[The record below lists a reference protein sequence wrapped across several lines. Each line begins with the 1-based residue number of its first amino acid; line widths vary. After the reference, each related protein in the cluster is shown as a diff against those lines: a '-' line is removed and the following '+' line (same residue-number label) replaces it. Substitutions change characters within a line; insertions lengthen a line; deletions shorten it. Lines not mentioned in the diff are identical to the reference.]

1 MLTIH
6 RAERADTLIGPLAAL
21 LSSAPADAFTPDVV
35 AVPSRGVER
44 WLAQQLSLVLGASPD
59 DNDGI
64 SANILFPSPGRVVND
79 VLATVSGIDPDD
91 DPWVGNRFRW
101 AVLQAIDG
109 ATAEGWGGPL
119 AHHLGIG
126 AENAGHRLSRRYA
139 TAANLANL
147 FSSYSDNRP
156 DMINAWLAG
165 SDTDGIDAELD
176 DDMRWQPELWRHI
189 RSRLDVAS
197 PAERLRKVLLALQE
211 SQAAVR
217 LPERLSLF
225 GPTRLSRTH
234 LDVIGSLSIHRDVHL
249 WLTHPSP
256 HMWELL
262 ANTPVAVRRN
272 DDETVLQLSN
282 PLLASLA
289 RDTRELQQRLPSDVD
304 DIYHKHQ
311 IQIKTTIL
319 GRIQN
324 DVRHGRVPLADS
336 ALRADSSIT
345 IHACHGHV
353 RQVEVLRDTLLHL
366 LNDDPTLQPRDII
379 VLCPDIETFAP
390 LVKAAFG
397 QEGHPHPGQQLRV
410 RIADRGAANVNPLL
424 HILQTLMKLANGRV
438 TATEVLDLA
447 AETAVSRLFGFTAD
461 DLETLRQWCDDAG
474 ARWGIGRFDREAFGM
489 GDFQQNTL
497 SLATSRILLGVT
509 SDETN
514 LEWLGSTLPLDDVDS
529 SDVDLAGRFAEFID
543 RLHVVL
549 VSLRVSHPVNEWSA
563 TFEEALDWLTDVAEI
578 DRWQRIQAGRALS
591 EAIKGAGATTV
602 SPADIRAML
611 SDLLRPQA
619 TRSNFRTGEITV
631 ATLIPMRFVPHKV
644 VAILGLDDEAFPRVG
659 SIHGDDILAIDPC
672 IGERDARSED
682 RQLLLDAI
690 MSATDHL
697 VVCYTGADPATGER
711 RPPSPPL
718 ADLIDTI
725 RLTAAEGY
733 GVVTHQPLQPFD
745 PTNFVAAKPFSFDP
759 TARAGALALRERPV
773 ARPPFLPGRLAEE
786 PTEQVELDDLVNFFI
801 NPTGAFLRQRLGI
814 VIPRTEE
821 DPGDALPLTLDG
833 LQKWEI
839 GDRML
844 SAVLAGKDPQQIMRA
859 EIRRGTLPPG
869 ELGRQIMSDV
879 AAGVRVIATTAA
891 EYVEGQVSDS
901 VDVSLQLDDVRLR
914 GTVND
919 LYGHVL
925 LSASYSRLSPKHRI
939 SAWVRLLAIAAA
951 TGESNWQAVTLGRA
965 TDEDQAAR
973 RAVLDTPDDAAAIL
987 RALIDV
993 RAAGL
998 REALP
1003 LGVRTSA
1010 AYAEHSNWNLD
1021 EAYQKARQ
1029 EWTSEGQGSYR
1040 KNQENSDHAICTVYG
1055 SDAPFTNWWDMP
1067 APPDQQWVTD
1077 EQSHF
1082 VQLALRVWRP
1092 LLDCETMRNVR

>member
-6 RAERADTLIGPLAAL
+6 RAERADTLIGPLTAL
-21 LSSAPADAFTPDVV
+21 LSEAPAYAFAPDVI

-44 WLAQQLSLVLGASPD
+44 WLAQQLSLVLGASAD
-59 DNDGI
+59 DNDGVA
-64 SANILFPSPGRVVND
+64 ANILFPSPGHVVND
-79 VLATVSGIDPDD
+79 VLATVTGIDPED
-91 DPWVGNRFRW
+91 DPWVGSRFVW
-101 AVLQAIDG
+101 TVLQAIDEV
-109 ATAEGWGGPL
+109 TAAGGGGPL
-119 AHHLGIG
+119 AHHLGLG
-126 AENAGHRLSRRYA
+126 AENAGHRQSRRYA
-139 TAANLANL
+139 TAANLASL

-165 SDTDGIDAELD
+165 NDTDGIDAELD
-176 DDMRWQPELWRHI
+176 DDMRWQPELWRYI
-189 RSRLDVAS
+189 RSQLDVPS
-197 PAERLRKVLLALQE
+197 PAERLRNVCLALQ
-211 SQAAVR
+211 QDNAAVR
-217 LPERLSLF
+217 LPQRLSFF

-234 LDVIGSLSIHRDVHL
+234 LDIIGSLSIHRDVHL

-256 HMWELL
+256 QMWELL
-262 ANTPVAVRRN
+262 QSAPVAIRRG

-282 PLLASLA
+282 PLLAGLA
-289 RDTRELQQRLPSDVD
+289 RDTRELQQRLPSDAGNT
-304 DIYHKHQ
+304 YHAHQ
-311 IQIKTTIL
+311 SQIKTTVL
-319 GRIQN
+319 AQVQD
-324 DVRHGRVPLADS
+324 DVRHGRVSVTNSGLP
-336 ALRADSSIT
+336 ADSSIA

-353 RQVEVLRDTLLHL
+353 RQVEVLRESLLHL
-366 LNDDPTLQPRDII
+366 LNEDPTLQPRDII

-397 QEGHPHPGQQLRV
+397 REGHPHPGQQLRV

-424 HILQTLMKLANGRV
+424 NILQTLMRLANGRV

-447 AETAVSRLFGFTAD
+447 AEPAVSQLFGFTTD
-461 DLETLRQWCDDAG
+461 DHETLRQWCDDAG
-474 ARWGIGRFDREAFGM
+474 ARWGIGRSDREAFGM
-489 GDFQQNTL
+489 ADFHQNTL
-497 SLATSRILLGVT
+497 SAATSRILLGVT

-514 LEWLGSTLPLDDVDS
+514 LEWLGSTLPLDDVES

-543 RLHVVL
+543 RLHAVL
-549 VSLRVSHPVNEWSA
+549 ASLRVSHPVSEWST
-563 TFEEALDWLTDVAEI
+563 TFEEALDWLTEVAES

-591 EAIKGAGATTV
+591 DVAKGADSITA
-602 SPADIRAML
+602 SPADIRALL

-659 SIHGDDILAIDPC
+659 SIHGDDILAINPC
-672 IGERDARSED
+672 IGERDPRSED

-690 MSATDHL
+690 MSATSHL

-725 RLTAAEGY
+725 RQTVAEGSK
-733 GVVTHQPLQPFD
+733 VVTYQPLQPFD
-745 PTNFVAAKPFSFDP
+745 PVNFAAAQPFSFDP
-759 TARAGALALRERPV
+759 TARAGALALRERPI
-773 ARPPFLPGRLAEE
+773 ARQPFLPGRLAEE
-786 PTEQVELDDLVNFFI
+786 PAEQVELDELVNFFV

-814 VIPRTEE
+814 VIPRMEE
-821 DPGDALPLTLDG
+821 DPGDALPLTMDG

-844 SAVLAGKDPQQIMRA
+844 SAVLAGKDLRQVMHA
-859 EIRRGTLPPG
+859 EIRRGTVPPG
-869 ELGRQIMSDV
+869 ELGRQIVSDI

-891 EYVEGQVSDS
+891 EYIEGQSS
-901 VDVSLQLDDVRLR
+901 ESIDVSMQFDGIQLR

-919 LYGHVL
+919 LYGNAL
-925 LSASYSRLSPKHRI
+925 LSASYSRLSSKHRI

-951 TGESNWQAVTLGRA
+951 TGESNWQAITLGRA
-965 TDEDQAAR
+965 ADDNQGAR
-973 RAVLDTPDDAAAIL
+973 RAVLDTPDDAAAVL
-987 RALIDV
+987 RALIDI

-998 REALP
+998 REPLP

-1010 AYAEHSNWNLD
+1010 AYAELSSWNLD
-1021 EAYQKARQ
+1021 EAYQKAKD
-1029 EWTSEGQGSYR
+1029 EWTSDGLGTYR
-1040 KNQENSDHAICTVYG
+1040 KNQENSEPAICTVYG
-1055 SDAPFTNWWDMP
+1055 NDAPFTILWDMP
-1067 APPDQQWVTD
+1067 APPDHQWIDD

-1082 VQLALRVWRP
+1082 VQLAMRVWRP
-1092 LLDCETMRNVR
+1092 LLDCETVRSVR

>member
-21 LSSAPADAFTPDVV
+21 LSSAPADAFVPDVIS
-35 AVPSRGVER
+35 VPSRGVER
-44 WLAQQLSLVLGASPD
+44 WLAQQLSLVLGAST
-59 DNDGI
+59 NDTDGVA
-64 SANILFPSPGRVVND
+64 ANILFPSPGRVVND
-79 VLATVSGIDPDD
+79 VLATVSGIEPED
-91 DPWVGNRFRW
+91 DPWVGSRFVW
-101 AVLQAIDG
+101 AVLHAIDE
-109 ATAEGWGGPL
+109 ATAEGGGGPL

-126 AENAGHRLSRRYA
+126 AENADHRLSRRYA

-147 FSSYSDNRP
+147 FSSYADNRP
-156 DMINAWLAG
+156 DMIIAWLNKC
-165 SDTDGIDAELD
+165 DTDGVDVELD

-189 RSRLDVAS
+189 RSQLDVPS
-197 PAERLRKVLLALQE
+197 PAERLRDVCSRLEAGPDALQ
-211 SQAAVR
+211 
-217 LPERLSLF
+217 LPERLSFF

-234 LDVIGSLSIHRDVHL
+234 LDIINSLSVHRDVHL

-256 HMWELL
+256 QMWQLL
-262 ANTPVAVRRN
+262 DSGPVAVRRSE
-272 DDETVLQLSN
+272 DDTVLQLSN
-282 PLLASLA
+282 PLLSSLA
-289 RDTRELQQRLPSDVD
+289 RDTRELQQRLPRNGQDN
-304 DIYHKHQ
+304 YHPHQ
-311 IQIKTTIL
+311 SEIGTTVL
-319 GRIQN
+319 SRVQD
-324 DVRHGRVPLADS
+324 DVRHGRLSGKGSELPAD
-336 ALRADSSIT
+336 ASIA

-353 RQVEVLRDTLLHL
+353 RQVEVLRETLLHL

-397 QEGHPHPGQQLRV
+397 QEEHPHPGQQLRV

-424 HILQTLMKLANGRV
+424 NIIATLMRLANGRV

-474 ARWGIGRFDREAFGM
+474 ARWGIGRSDREPYGM
-489 GDFQQNTL
+489 VDFHQNTL
-497 SLATSRILLGVT
+497 SAATSRILLGVT

-543 RLHVVL
+543 RLQAVLASLRTEHL
-549 VSLRVSHPVNEWSA
+549 VSEWSA
-563 TFEEALDWLTDVAEI
+563 TFEQALDWLTDVADI
-578 DRWQRIQAGRALS
+578 DRWQRVQAGRALS
-591 EAIKGAGATTV
+591 EAAAGAGTITV
-602 SPADIRAML
+602 APADIRAML
-611 SDLLRPQA
+611 ADLLRPRA

-659 SIHGDDILAIDPC
+659 SIHGDDILAVDPC
-672 IGERDARSED
+672 VGERDARSED

-697 VVCYTGADPATGER
+697 VICYSGTDPATGEQ

-725 RLTAAEGY
+725 RATTAEG
-733 GVVTHQPLQPFD
+733 VEVITHQPLQPFD
-745 PTNFVAAKPFSFDP
+745 PGNFSAAQPFSFDP
-759 TARAGALALRERPV
+759 TARAGALALRQRPV

-786 PTEQVELDDLVNFFI
+786 RTEQIDLDELVNYFV

-821 DPGDALPLTLDG
+821 EQGDALPLTLDG

-844 SAVLAGKDPQQIMRA
+844 SAVLAGKDLLQVMNA
-859 EIRRGTLPPG
+859 EIRRGALPPG
-869 ELGRQIMSDV
+869 ELGRRTMADIAV
-879 AAGVRVIATTAA
+879 GVRGIATTAA
-891 EYVEGQVSDS
+891 EHIDGQRSDS
-901 VDVSLQLDDVRLR
+901 IDVSVQLNDIHLR

-925 LSASYSRLSPKHRI
+925 LSASYSRLSSKHRI
-939 SAWVRLLAIAAA
+939 SAWVRLLAIAAS
-951 TGESNWQAVTLGRA
+951 TGESHWQAVTLGRA
-965 TDEDQAAR
+965 SDDYQGAR
-973 RAVLDTPDDAAAIL
+973 HAVLDTPDDAAAVL
-987 RALIDV
+987 RTLVDI

-998 REALP
+998 REPLP
-1003 LGVRTSA
+1003 LGARTSA
-1010 AYAEHSNWNLD
+1010 AYAEASNWNPD
-1021 EAYQKARQ
+1021 EAYERARQ
-1029 EWTSEGQGSYR
+1029 EWTSTGQGPYR
-1040 KNQENSDHAICTVYG
+1040 KLLENSEPAICMVYG
-1055 SDAPFTNWWDMP
+1055 SDTPLTTWWDMP
-1067 APPDQQWVTD
+1067 APPDQQWIPD

-1092 LLDCETMRNVR
+1092 LLECETIRSVR